1 MSTPD
6 RFRFTLTKRQLN
18 DLEDSLL
25 LDGARF
31 VHLGVE
37 QPNGMFQFD
46 LSLEDLEEMTDCVA
60 AACHNADDEHAEAR
74 LDTIYSMLVKVL
86 EK

>member
-6 RFRFTLTKRQLN
+6 RFRFKLTKRQVS
-18 DLEDSLL
+18 DLEDRLL

-31 VHLGVE
+31 THLGIE

-46 LSLEDLEEMTDCVA
+46 LSQEDLEEMTDCVA
-60 AACHNADDEHAEAR
+60 DACHNASR
-74 LDTIYSMLVKVL
+74 
-86 EK
+86 